1 VALIVLLINAQN
13 SSKGD
18 SAMSI
23 ITISRGSYSKGKT
36 VAEKVAAK
44 LGYECLARDAI
55 IEASK
60 EFNIPEIKLVRAI
73 HDAPTILERFNYSKE
88 KYLAYLQVTMLEHF
102 QKDNIVYHG
111 LGGHFFVKNIS
122 HVLKVRIIADM
133 EDRIKLEMER
143 TGISREEALRIL
155 RNDDNERCRWSKYLY
170 GIDTCNPSPYDLVIH
185 IRKITAD
192 DAADIICQAVGL
204 KQFKTTP
211 ESQKALDRL
220 LVAARVKVAL
230 IDVRPDVQV
239 YAKDG
244 TIVIRTKG
252 SGLEEKGLAQKIK
265 AIAAGVPGV
274 KDVDIDFEPYIFA
287 DPE

>member
-1 VALIVLLINAQN
+1 MMYEFGKRR
-13 SSKGD
+13 SR
-18 SAMSI
+18 MSI

-36 VAEKVAAK
+36 VAEKVAGK

-55 IEASK
+55 IDASK
-60 EFNIPEIKLVRAI
+60 EFNIPAIKLVRAI

-133 EDRIKLEMER
+133 SDRVKLEMER

-155 RNDDNERCRWSKYLY
+155 KNDDNERCKWSKYIY
-170 GIDTCNPSPYDLVIH
+170 GIDACDPGLYDLVIH
-185 IRKITAD
+185 IKKITAD
-192 DAADIICQAVGL
+192 DAADIICQTVGL
-204 KQFKTTP
+204 KQFRTTA

-220 LVAARVKVAL
+220 LIAARVKVAL

-239 YAKDG
+239 YPKDG

-252 SGLEEKGLAQKIK
+252 SGLEETGLVQKIK
-265 AIAAGVPGV
+265 GIAAGVPGV
-274 KDVDIDFEPYIFA
+274 KNVDIDFEPYIFG

>member
-1 VALIVLLINAQN
+1 
-13 SSKGD
+13 
-18 SAMSI
+18 MSI